1 MEELKASVR
10 GGDYKI
16 IRQAIERLD
25 KNTRRLAELMM
36 DSAVGGAMKGQTMA
50 AAGEEMGKGLGA
62 APSAPHG
69 FAKADVQEG
78 EELPESDETPGEST
92 ED

>member
-1 MEELKASVR
+1 
-10 GGDYKI
+10 
-16 IRQAIERLD
+16 
-25 KNTRRLAELMM
+25 MM
-36 DSAVGGAMKGQTMA
+36 DAAVGGAMKGQTMA

-78 EELPESDETPGEST
+78 EKLPESDETPGEST
-92 ED
+92 GD